1 MKSQR
6 VGQDWVLILPLFFHP
21 LTQIWNSK
29 VSKNLLTESVGFTF
43 SFTNGGGVV
52 QRWGLQQR
60 EGRVCGQT
68 TKLPASSLWS
78 PWAAYIPDQW
88 SELLKDKFADE
99 HHLPCPFEPGTV
111 VDSTGTSPRIL
122 SSTFLMHWLNF
133 SSSSVHVCHSF
144 LTRAMTCMSGYEF
157 CFHHLEL
164 NLEWV
169 S

>member
-1 MKSQR
+1 M
-6 VGQDWVLILPLFFHP
+6 
-21 LTQIWNSK
+21 
-29 VSKNLLTESVGFTF
+29 
-43 SFTNGGGVV
+43 V

-122 SSTFLMHWLNF
+122 SSTFLMH
-133 SSSSVHVCHSF
+133 
-144 LTRAMTCMSGYEF
+144 
-157 CFHHLEL
+157 
-164 NLEWV
+164 
-169 S
+169 